1 LPPPSDSGPTL
12 PDMSVRER
20 KRHRHHG
27 YHHPRATWFSTLWV
41 GLCALSLVSCVGA
54 QGQIADA
61 GDTTELFDSIP
72 AGVES
77 LEGGNSDGPDGGLS
91 GDEQPTAREETTTRQ
106 GATPAIETPSRS
118 EATPQAAAAVSQY
131 LALTDEV
138 GATGGV
144 AVDAMA
150 DGVTP
155 EWLAVEE
162 RGFADYRERRIKTL
176 GHTEFFALSVQSV
189 RWSPHN
195 MWEVAAFACIDS
207 RRVWVVP
214 ADSPDTPEGLVEWL
228 ASTSTGGDG
237 KTTLSESGGVGEAVD
252 PVADSPTEA
261 DLALW
266 QEFIDEANPDAG
278 PLEPV
283 LLWLVG
289 SELDQLKVDATQT
302 WRGYHPCGTDNP
314 VG

>member
-1 LPPPSDSGPTL
+1 
-12 PDMSVRER
+12 M
-20 KRHRHHG
+20 
-27 YHHPRATWFSTLWV
+27 RAKWFSTLWV
-41 GLCALSLVSCVGA
+41 GFCALSLVSCVGA
-54 QGQIADA
+54 QGQIADT
-61 GDTTELFDSIP
+61 GDTTELFDPIP

-77 LEGGNSDGPDGGLS
+77 LEGGNPYDPDGGLS
-91 GDEQPTAREETTTRQ
+91 GDEQPTAREETTTRT

-118 EATPQAAAAVSQY
+118 EVTPQAAAAVNQY

-138 GATGGV
+138 GATGGGT
-144 AVDAMA
+144 VDAMA
-150 DGVTP
+150 EVVTP

-162 RGFADYRERRIKTL
+162 RGFADYRERGIKTL
-176 GHTEFFALSVQSV
+176 GHTEFFALNVQSV

-195 MWEVAAFACIDS
+195 MWEVAVFACIDS

-214 ADSPDTPEGLVEWL
+214 ADSPDTPEGLVAWL
-228 ASTSTGGDG
+228 ASTSTGGEG
-237 KTTLSESGGVGEAVD
+237 QPTLSE
-252 PVADSPTEA
+252 PVAKGEPTDSPTEA

-266 QEFIDEANPDAG
+266 QEFIDEAKPDAG

-289 SELDQLKVDATQT
+289 SELDHLKVDATQT

>member
-1 LPPPSDSGPTL
+1 
-12 PDMSVRER
+12 MSVRER
-20 KRHRHHG
+20 VIRRQRHHHQG
-27 YHHPRATWFSTLWV
+27 YHHTRAHWFSTFWV

-54 QGQIADA
+54 QGPVADA
-61 GDTTELFDSIP
+61 GDTTELFDPIP

-77 LEGGNSDGPDGGLS
+77 LQGGNPDDPDGGLS
-91 GDEQPTAREETTTRQ
+91 GDEQPTTREETPTRQ
-106 GATPAIETPSRS
+106 GSTPAIETPSRS
-118 EATPQAAAAVSQY
+118 EVAPQAAATVSDY

-138 GATGGV
+138 GETGGV

-150 DGVTP
+150 EVVTP
-155 EWLAVEE
+155 DWLAVEE

-176 GHTEFFALSVQSV
+176 GRTDFFALSVQSV

-195 MWEVAAFACIDS
+195 MWEVAVFACIDS

-214 ADSPDTPEGLVEWL
+214 ADSPDTPEGLVAWL
-228 ASTSTGGDG
+228 ASTSTGDEGQP
-237 KTTLSESGGVGEAVD
+237 TLLE
-252 PVADSPTEA
+252 PVATGDTTDSPTEA

-266 QEFIDEANPDAG
+266 QEFIDEAKPDAG